1 MAKNTLTV
9 YLTAKIYQLR
19 KGLSEARKAIGRL
32 KNYVVSAAGVGGI
45 GLSFVGAV
53 AAAKSLVDKLDGI
66 GKASGNLGITTER
79 YQKLAYAARRTN
91 TSMQMVEM
99 AMMKARKLSGDLA
112 VGNAEA
118 AKTFN
123 LLGLRAEDLKTLK
136 TDQMFDRIATSL
148 QAIDDP
154 LKRSAVQAKLFGESG
169 EQLNNFLR
177 DYNTLGAEAARRGMI
192 IKAEEVKK
200 AEDLKDAI
208 ENLNTAMT
216 ALAANTGF
224 VGWMNRVAEGIEA
237 LLENDK
243 NLKKAGMLDRQ
254 GALEYVINRAKAS
267 GRYSEYD
274 LKRMESASYR
284 YANRLPST
292 SAREEDSFLLIDK
305 ALKEFGIA
313 SMARVDTGQKTL
325 FPQANWNFWADFFQ
339 GDRFPTIWYGR
350 QRIYEHST
358 LESFDRPGSA
368 SDLLKRGKL
377 LNEKAASSASSK
389 EEAARVESNRRQ
401 KEIEDAAMMAKG
413 SALADIAVKTYE
425 AQEAYRKNREEQEA
439 ASGASFRKYLEDMRQ
454 KMDSDRLRNTGR
466 MLDADLFDKVNELRS
481 KGIDLD
487 SRQTSLLRALLAKQQ
502 KPLESVR
509 IPAMVNTV
517 IRGNLD
523 AYQAKINAGTNK
535 NPQLK
540 VQQDQLSAQNTTN
553 ELIGTLIST
562 VKGDNG
568 SFEYADLGMGG
579 LRA

>member
-9 YLTAKIYQLR
+9 YLTAKIDQLR
-19 KGLSEARKAIGRL
+19 KGLSEASKAIGRL

-45 GLSFVGAV
+45 ELSFSGVIR
-53 AAAKSLVDKLDGI
+53 AAKSLVDKLDGI

-123 LLGLRAEDLKTLK
+123 LLGLRAEDLKNLK
-136 TDQMFDRIATSL
+136 TDQMFDRIVTSL

-177 DYNTLGAEAARRGMI
+177 DYSTLGAEAARRGMI

-216 ALAANTGF
+216 ALAANTG
-224 VGWMNRVAEGIEA
+224 VAGWMKSIAEGLEA
-237 LLENDK
+237 LVNNE
-243 NLKKAGMLDRQ
+243 R
-254 GALEYVINRAKAS
+254 
-267 GRYSEYD
+267 D
-274 LKRMESASYR
+274 LKAIDTYTRPMAVKEAIASAEKSGKYTEDELNQMR
-284 YANRLPST
+284 RVSVEYGNGRDGFFAGGLFGERGYLLLDKAMTEAGFGKLARQAVSDDIL
-292 SAREEDSFLLIDK
+292 ARERSGLPTFLELAEGRRQLLPTK
-305 ALKEFGIA
+305 YRFNKT
-313 SMARVDTGQKTL
+313 SDT
-325 FPQANWNFWADFFQ
+325 A
-339 GDRFPTIWYGR
+339 
-350 QRIYEHST
+350 QREQTVQELTEIE
-358 LESFDRPGSA
+358 R
-368 SDLLKRGKL
+368 RRR
-377 LNEKAASSASSK
+377 EKAAASASAK
-389 EEAARVESNRRQ
+389 EEAARVESNRQQ

-454 KMDSDRLRNTGR
+454 KMESDRLRNTGR

-502 KPLESVR
+502 KPQESVR

-517 IRGNLD
+517 IRGNLE